1 MHYDPETPQFPAL
14 EPPVAYRP
22 RHRRFRCSC
31 CLLWLLL
38 ALGGVAVL
46 TAALVLVPLGRTNL
60 LILGLDRRPEEGNA
74 VRADAIMVV
83 TADPQQPALG
93 LLSIPRD
100 LYLTIP
106 GQGENRI
113 NTAHVFAELEEPGT
127 GPARTAATVT
137 RNFGIPIDGWIRL
150 DFRGFVAMIDA
161 VGGVEIDVPQAIID
175 TAYPTEDYGTM
186 TIEIPAGRQQM
197 DGERALQF
205 VRSRHSGSDFDRA
218 GRQQQLVQAL
228 AAKLLHP
235 ASWPRLPA
243 VWRAFN
249 QSIDR
254 QVGLLDLVRL
264 GIAVLRVGPQNLE
277 QLVID
282 DELVTPFTT
291 EAGAAVLAPR
301 WELIRPRVDAL
312 FN

>member
-1 MHYDPETPQFPAL
+1 MHHDPETPQFPTL
-14 EPPVAYRP
+14 EAPRTYRP
-22 RHRRFRCSC
+22 RRRRVRCSC
-31 CLLWLLL
+31 CLLWLLI
-38 ALGGVAVL
+38 AVGAVAVA
-46 TAALVLVPLGRTNL
+46 TAALILVPLGRTNVL
-60 LILGLDRRPEEGNA
+60 VLGLDRRPEEGDA

-83 TADPQQPALG
+83 TADPQEPALG

-100 LYLTIP
+100 LYLVIP

-113 NTAHVFAELEEPGT
+113 NTAHVFAELEEPGS
-127 GPARTAATVT
+127 GPGRTAAAIT
-137 RNFGIPIDGWIRL
+137 RNFGIPIHGWIRL
-150 DFRGFVAMIDA
+150 DFQGLIAMVDA
-161 VGGVEIDVPQAIID
+161 VGGVDVDVSEAIID

-186 TIEIPAGRQQM
+186 TIEIRAGRQQM

-205 VRSRHSGSDFDRA
+205 ARSRHSGSDFDRA
-218 GRQQQLVQAL
+218 ARQQQLVQAL
-228 AAKLLHP
+228 VAKLMRP
-235 ASWPRLPA
+235 ATWPRLPS
-243 VWRAFN
+243 VWRAFD

-277 QLVID
+277 RLVID
-282 DELVTPFTT
+282 DDLVTSFTT

-301 WELIRPRVDAL
+301 WELIQPKVEAL